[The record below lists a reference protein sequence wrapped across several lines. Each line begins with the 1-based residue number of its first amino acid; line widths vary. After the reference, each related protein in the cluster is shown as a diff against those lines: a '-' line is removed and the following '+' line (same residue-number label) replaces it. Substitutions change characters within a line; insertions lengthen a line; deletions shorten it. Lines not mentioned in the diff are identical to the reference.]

1 MTRYCALLRGINVGG
16 INIKM
21 ADLRDVFGELGFTDV
36 RTVLASGNVL
46 FDSENTDAHALK
58 ADIEKALSDRFGYE
72 AWVFV
77 LDVKS
82 IAALVAAYP
91 FEPDRDGWHAY
102 VVFVD
107 GAGALDSLLT
117 LQGDLDADLE
127 RIQGGDSVVFWEVER
142 GQTLKSPF
150 GKHTGRAKFKAVTT
164 TRNLRTL
171 RKLLP

>member
-21 ADLRDVFGELGFTDV
+21 ADLRSIFDELGFTDV

-46 FDSENTDAHALK
+46 FGSENTDARALK
-58 ADIEKALSDRFGYE
+58 ATIEQALSDRFGYE

-77 LDVKS
+77 LDVHS
-82 IAALVAAYP
+82 IADVVAAYP

-102 VVFVD
+102 VVFVE
-107 GAGALDSLLT
+107 GADVLDSLLT
-117 LQGDLDADLE
+117 LRSDLDNGLE
-127 RIQGGDSVVFWEVER
+127 RIEGGDSVVYWEVER
-142 GQTLKSPF
+142 GHTLKSQF
-150 GKHTGRAKFKAVTT
+150 GKLTGRAKFKAVTT